1 MNIIVPN
8 WDYCKQGYL
17 TAEKTRYRRFK
28 ITTHMSFTNIFLAK
42 TTVSMTELRRNPSI
56 LMQLSDNQPIAI
68 LSSNKPIAYL
78 LSTKAYEKLLE
89 LIDDASLIETA
100 MARQGGK
107 TVKTKI

>member
-1 MNIIVPN
+1 
-8 WDYCKQGYL
+8 
-17 TAEKTRYRRFK
+17 
-28 ITTHMSFTNIFLAK
+28 
-42 TTVSMTELRRNPSI
+42 
-56 LMQLSDNQPIAI
+56 MQLSDNQPIAI